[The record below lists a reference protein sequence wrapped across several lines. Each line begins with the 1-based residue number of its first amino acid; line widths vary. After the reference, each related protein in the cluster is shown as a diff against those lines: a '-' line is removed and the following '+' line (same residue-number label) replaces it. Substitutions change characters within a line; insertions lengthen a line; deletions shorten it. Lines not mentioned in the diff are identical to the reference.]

1 MSKRTTIWLIVAVAL
16 MVIGCIMFVSV
27 MASLGWEFTSL
38 STNRYETNEYQLS
51 EDFRSISIVADTADI
66 VFVPSENATCRVVCY
81 EQANQKHS
89 VAVKDGVLVIEV
101 VDERKWY
108 EYIGFNFGDCKLTV
122 YLPKGEYGALSIE
135 SDTGDVEISDAFGF
149 ESVEISE
156 HTGRVTN
163 HASVLGEMKIQTT
176 TGDILLENVSAGTL
190 VLSVST
196 GRVTVSDVSCEGDVK
211 VNVSTGRAS
220 LVNVTCKNLI
230 SNGDTGEISLKNVI
244 ASGKFF
250 IERST
255 GDVRFECSDAAEIFV
270 ETDTGDVRGTLL
282 SEKVFVV
289 ETDTGR
295 IDVPKSVT
303 GGRCE
308 ITTDTGDI
316 KITIVE

>member
-1 MSKRTTIWLIVAVAL
+1 MSKAIRIWLIVAVAL
-16 MVIGCIMFVSV
+16 MLIGCILFIGV
-27 MASLGWEFTSL
+27 MAGLNWNFTL
-38 STNRYETNEYQLS
+38 LATDQYETNEYPLS
-51 EDFRSISIVADTADI
+51 ENFRSISIVTDTADI

-89 VAVKDGVLVIEV
+89 VSVRDGVLAIEV

-108 EYIGFNFGDCKLTV
+108 EYVGINVDSPKLTV
-122 YLPKGEYGALSIE
+122 YLPRGEYGALSIR
-135 SDTGDVEISDAFGF
+135 SDTGEVQIPEDFGF
-149 ESVEISE
+149 ESMEISE

-163 HASVLGEMKIQTT
+163 YASVSGEMKIKTT
-176 TGDILLENVSAGTL
+176 TGDILLENVSVGTL

-196 GRVTVSDVSCEGDVK
+196 GRVTVSDVLCERDVT
-211 VNVSTGRAS
+211 VNVSTGRVS

-244 ASGKFF
+244 ALEKFS

-255 GDVRFECSDAAEIFV
+255 GDVKFEGADAAEIFV
-270 ETDTGDVRGTLL
+270 ETDTGDVKGTLL

-295 IDVPKSVT
+295 VNVPKSVT

-308 ITTDTGDI
+308 ITTDTGDVM
-316 KITIVE
+316 ITIVG